1 MGGNSDPEREYDEC
15 FKRLFLKG
23 EIRKCGSIS
32 CIGNSYLIRGEEFV
46 SPNGRVYCSKGC
58 YEYRMRQLEE

>member
-1 MGGNSDPEREYDEC
+1 MGDNSDPERDYDEC

-23 EIRKCGSIS
+23 DIRKCGSIS

-46 SPNGRVYCSKGC
+46 SPNGKEYCSKGC
-58 YEYRMRQLEE
+58 YEHRMRQLEE